1 MFPVHRAAAGS
12 MVVACVFGC
21 FAQQAPVHDSLQTR
35 APTNLRE
42 EIIDDSSQVTDTIKD
57 TTAVRTA
64 RDTAQPPVQAAP
76 SPPPP
81 PAVEPVET
89 PPASS
94 QSFLLQDWG
103 KIISIGP
110 WLSYFYYNEDIDISP
125 LVQEFRDEYSLSP
138 RIIGSP
144 KSTEYG
150 ALLGV
155 RLQISHYLR
164 HPNLFIRPGFA
175 LLLGP
180 NNTYDGSSQG
190 QPYDSGSSVVGI
202 QFTPYTQQKTNIF
215 LFGSFDMGYRFGQ
228 SRWSCVAYSGLDAKL
243 WIRDMSQS
251 GTTPYGESYT
261 VDMSETYCW
270 LSVPLGAILTRSVS
284 SGLLIGMEPRIDL
297 MFFGQMKALQSVE
310 NSDVTYDFPPVTLG
324 NRASYRLEAF
334 LQMRRN
340 DRASFRFALFGTV
353 YGFGKS
359 NSDSET
365 TSESGSVLSKG
376 AFLEPSSA
384 SYQIGIAFSVE
395 LLRNSY
401 AQRFARNPAQGE

>member
-1 MFPVHRAAAGS
+1 
-12 MVVACVFGC
+12 
-21 FAQQAPVHDSLQTR
+21 
-35 APTNLRE
+35 
-42 EIIDDSSQVTDTIKD
+42 
-57 TTAVRTA
+57 
-64 RDTAQPPVQAAP
+64 
-76 SPPPP
+76 
-81 PAVEPVET
+81 
-89 PPASS
+89 
-94 QSFLLQDWG
+94 
-103 KIISIGP
+103 
-110 WLSYFYYNEDIDISP
+110 
-125 LVQEFRDEYSLSP
+125 
-138 RIIGSP
+138 
-144 KSTEYG
+144 
-150 ALLGV
+150 
-155 RLQISHYLR
+155 
-164 HPNLFIRPGFA
+164 
-175 LLLGP
+175 
-180 NNTYDGSSQG
+180 
-190 QPYDSGSSVVGI
+190 
-202 QFTPYTQQKTNIF
+202 
-215 LFGSFDMGYRFGQ
+215 
-228 SRWSCVAYSGLDAKL
+228 
-243 WIRDMSQS
+243 
-251 GTTPYGESYT
+251 
-261 VDMSETYCW
+261 MSETYCW

>member
-1 MFPVHRAAAGS
+1 MPPVRHAAAGS
-12 MVVACVFGC
+12 MVVACLFSC
-21 FAQQAPVHDSLQTR
+21 FAQQTPVHNSLQTS

-42 EIIDDSSQVTDTIKD
+42 EIIDDSSQVADTIKD
-57 TTAVRTA
+57 TTAARTA
-64 RDTAQPPVQAAP
+64 RDTAQPPVQAAS

-81 PAVEPVET
+81 PAIKPVET

-94 QSFLLQDWG
+94 QDFLLQDWG

-110 WLSYFYYNEDIDISP
+110 WLSYFFYNEDIDITP
-125 LVQEFRDEYSLSP
+125 LVQEFRDEYSYSP
-138 RIIGSP
+138 KIIGTP

-155 RLQISHYLR
+155 RLQTSHYLR
-164 HPNLFIRPGFA
+164 HPDLFIRPGIA
-175 LLLGP
+175 LLLGL

-190 QPYDSGSSVVGI
+190 QPYDSGSSVMGI
-202 QFTPYTQQKTNIF
+202 QFTPNTQQKTNIF
-215 LFGSFDMGYRFGQ
+215 LFGSFDMGYRFGR

-243 WIRDMSQS
+243 WFRDMSQTVTS
-251 GTTPYGESYT
+251 PYGENYT
-261 VDMSETYCW
+261 IDMSETYCW

-284 SGLLIGMEPRIDL
+284 SRLLIGMEPRIDL

-310 NSDVTYDFPPVTLG
+310 NSDVTYDYPPVTLG
-324 NRASYRLEAF
+324 NRASYRLDAF
-334 LQMRRN
+334 LQLHRS
-340 DRASFRFALFGTV
+340 DRASLRFALFGMV

-359 NSDSET
+359 NSDTATVSEG
-365 TSESGSVLSKG
+365 GSVVSKG

-384 SYQIGIAFSVE
+384 SYQIGFTFSVE

-401 AQRFARNPAQGE
+401 AQRFARNPTQGE